1 MVEMAKRAAP
11 KVTQRTPIGRDVDL
25 KRQVRRD
32 REGRRVDDGYV
43 ERLIGASRKPGRP
56 SLAEDDG
63 PSPSIAFRV
72 PTSVREQAEAVA
84 AKEGK
89 TVSQL
94 AREAL
99 EARLAAS

>member
-1 MVEMAKRAAP
+1 MAKRTAP
-11 KVTQRTPIGRDVDL
+11 KVTTRTKIGSDVDL
-25 KRQVRRD
+25 RRQVRRD
-32 REGRRVDDGYV
+32 REGRRIDDAYV

-56 SLAEDDG
+56 ALADDG

-72 PTSVREQAEAVA
+72 PVALRERAAEVA
-84 AKEGK
+84 AREGK

-99 EARLAAS
+99 EARIAAS

>member
-1 MVEMAKRAAP
+1 MAKRTPP
-11 KVTQRTPIGRDVDL
+11 KVTTRTKIESDVDL
-25 KRQVRRD
+25 RRQVRRD
-32 REGRRVDDGYV
+32 REGRRIDDAYVD
-43 ERLIGASRKPGRP
+43 RLIGAARKPGRP
-56 SLAEDDG
+56 PLADHG

-72 PTSVREQAEAVA
+72 PATLREQAEELA
-84 AKEGK
+84 AREGK

>member
-1 MVEMAKRAAP
+1 MTKRAAP
-11 KVTQRTPIGRDVDL
+11 KVTQQTALGPDIDL

-32 REGRRVDDGYV
+32 REGRRIDDAYVD
-43 ERLIGASRKPGRP
+43 RLVGASRKPGRP
-56 SLAEDDG
+56 SLDEAG

-72 PTSVREQAEAVA
+72 PTSVREQAASLA

>member
-1 MVEMAKRAAP
+1 MVEMAKRTTP
-11 KVTQRTPIGRDVDL
+11 RVTQRTPIGRDVDL

-32 REGRRVDDGYV
+32 REGQRIDDAYV
-43 ERLIGASRKPGRP
+43 ERLIGVSRKPGRP
-56 SLAEDDG
+56 SLAEAG

-72 PTSVREQAEAVA
+72 PVSVREQAEAVA

-99 EARLAAS
+99 EARIAAS

>member
-1 MVEMAKRAAP
+1 MAKRTAP
-11 KVTQRTPIGRDVDL
+11 KVTVKTPIGRDVDL
-25 KRQVRRD
+25 KQQVRRD
-32 REGRRVDDGYV
+32 RTGRRVDDAYV
-43 ERLIGASRKPGRP
+43 ERLIGASRRPGRP
-56 SLAEDDG
+56 SLAEDG

-72 PTSVREQAEAVA
+72 PASVREQAEAIA